1 MNELYYLK
9 HIIDSVK
16 LISDETIERR
26 KKSGGEFNIFKVLNL
41 ENKEVPIVRF
51 LLELLNPNGCHYQ
64 GEYFL
69 KSFIRD
75 VLSIDEEKIGDDELI
90 KAKVSRE
97 VSTKD
102 NKRIDL
108 TIETK
113 STCIG
118 IEVKVYSH
126 EHDHQLHFYSKELN
140 RSSKHSYLYYL
151 TPFGEESEE
160 LDKNK
165 YEPLSFKDDV
175 ISWLIEAKNGLD
187 DTLIRLK
194 LNLDQYICVLK
205 NICGIETEET
215 TMKVKDYILES
226 EDNVKC
232 VKTLI
237 NALPKAQ
244 TQIMLNFFN
253 GLKEELIDHSIEFDK
268 KIFSCNE
275 EDIKKYYESQKRV
288 WPAINIKFLDRQK
301 DKIDHD
307 IYLRL
312 EVDYRLFIGFIVSD
326 TGEKDVKIIDK
337 KTKEIFSQVFNDMKF
352 GGENNWWLVWKYI
365 MIENERVDFKYF
377 NDNVIKL
384 VNKNNMKQLIEICVD
399 TIETLLKKKEK
410 ILIKKSCLVC

>member
-1 MNELYYLK
+1 MNELNYLK
-9 HIIDSVK
+9 QIIDSVK

-26 KKSGGEFNIFKVLNL
+26 KKSGSEFNIFKILNL

-64 GEYFL
+64 GDYFL
-69 KSFIRD
+69 KSFIRNA
-75 VLSIDEEKIGDDELI
+75 LSIDEEKIGDDELI
-90 KAKVSRE
+90 KAKVRRE
-97 VSTKD
+97 VSTID

-113 STCIG
+113 STYIG
-118 IEVKVYSH
+118 IEIKVYSH
-126 EHDHQLHFYSKELN
+126 EHDHQLQFYSKELT

-165 YEPLSFKDDV
+165 YESMSFKDD
-175 ISWLIEAKNGLD
+175 IIPWLIEAKNGLD

-253 GLKEELIDHSIEFDK
+253 GLKDELIDHSIEFDK

-288 WPAINIKFLDRQK
+288 WPSINIKFLDRQK
-301 DKIDHD
+301 DKINHD

-312 EVDYRLFIGFIVSD
+312 EVDFRLFIGFIVSD

-337 KTKEIFSQVFNDMKF
+337 KTKELFSQVYDDMKV

-365 MIENERVDFKYF
+365 MIENEWVDFKSF

-384 VNKNNMKQLIEICVD
+384 ANKNNLTQLIKICVE
-399 TIETLLKKKEK
+399 TIETLLKEKEK
-410 ILIKKSCLVC
+410 VLNSLIKS

>member
-1 MNELYYLK
+1 MNELNYLK
-9 HIIDSVK
+9 QIIDSVK

-26 KKSGGEFNIFKVLNL
+26 KKSGSEFNIFKVLNL

-64 GEYFL
+64 GDYFL
-69 KSFIRD
+69 KSFIRNA
-75 VLSIDEEKIGDDELI
+75 LSIDEEKIGDDELI
-90 KAKVSRE
+90 KAKVRRE
-97 VSTKD
+97 VSTID

-113 STCIG
+113 STYIG
-118 IEVKVYSH
+118 IEIKVYSH
-126 EHDHQLHFYSKELN
+126 EHDHQLQFYSKELT

-151 TPFGEESEE
+151 TPFGEESLE

-165 YEPLSFKDDV
+165 YESISFKDD
-175 ISWLIEAKNGLD
+175 IIPWLVEAKNGLD

-226 EDNVKC
+226 EENVKC

-288 WPAINIKFLDRQK
+288 WPSINIKFLDRQK
-301 DKIDHD
+301 DKINHD

-312 EVDYRLFIGFIVSD
+312 EVDFRLFIGFIVSD

-337 KTKEIFSQVFNDMKF
+337 KTKELFSQVFDDMKV

-365 MIENERVDFKYF
+365 MIGNEWVDFKSF

-384 VNKNNMKQLIEICVD
+384 ANKNNLTQLIKICVE
-399 TIETLLKKKEK
+399 TIETLLKEKEK
-410 ILIKKSCLVC
+410 VLNSLIKL

>member
-1 MNELYYLK
+1 MNELNYLK
-9 HIIDSVK
+9 QIIDSVK

-26 KKSGGEFNIFKVLNL
+26 KKSGSEFNIFKILNL

-64 GEYFL
+64 GDYFL
-69 KSFIRD
+69 KSFIRNA
-75 VLSIDEEKIGDDELI
+75 LSIDEEKIGDDELI
-90 KAKVSRE
+90 KAKVRRE
-97 VSTKD
+97 VSTID

-113 STCIG
+113 STYIG
-118 IEVKVYSH
+118 IEIKVYSH
-126 EHDHQLHFYSKELN
+126 EHDHQLQFYSKELT

-160 LDKNK
+160 LDKDK
-165 YEPLSFKDDV
+165 YESLSFKDD
-175 ISWLIEAKNGLD
+175 IIPWLIEAKNGLD

-253 GLKEELIDHSIEFDK
+253 GLKDELIDHSIEFDK

-288 WPAINIKFLDRQK
+288 WPSINIKFLDRQK
-301 DKIDHD
+301 DKINHD

-312 EVDYRLFIGFIVSD
+312 EVDFRLFIGFIVSD

-337 KTKEIFSQVFNDMKF
+337 KTKDLFSHVFGDMKV

-365 MIENERVDFKYF
+365 MVENEWVDFKSF

-384 VNKNNMKQLIEICVD
+384 ANKNNLTQLIKICVE
-399 TIETLLKKKEK
+399 TIETLLKEKEK
-410 ILIKKSCLVC
+410 VLNSLIKS

>member
-1 MNELYYLK
+1 MNELNYLK
-9 HIIDSVK
+9 QIIDSVK

-26 KKSGGEFNIFKVLNL
+26 KKSGSEFNIFKVLNL

-64 GEYFL
+64 GDYFL
-69 KSFIRD
+69 KSFIRNA
-75 VLSIDEEKIGDDELI
+75 LSIDEEKIGDDELI
-90 KAKVSRE
+90 KAKVRRE
-97 VSTKD
+97 VSTID

-113 STCIG
+113 STYIG
-118 IEVKVYSH
+118 VEIKVYSH
-126 EHDHQLHFYSKELN
+126 EHDHQLQFYSKELT

-165 YEPLSFKDDV
+165 YESMSFKDD
-175 ISWLIEAKNGLD
+175 IIPWLIETKNGLD

-253 GLKEELIDHSIEFDK
+253 GLKDELIDHSIEFDK

-288 WPAINIKFLDRQK
+288 WPSINIKFLDRQK
-301 DKIDHD
+301 DKINHD

-312 EVDYRLFIGFIVSD
+312 EVDFRLFIGFIVSD

-337 KTKEIFSQVFNDMKF
+337 KTKDLFSHVFGDMKV

-365 MIENERVDFKYF
+365 MIENEWVDFKSF

-384 VNKNNMKQLIEICVD
+384 ANKNNLTKLIKNCVE
-399 TIETLLKKKEK
+399 TIETLLKEK
-410 ILIKKSCLVC
+410 DKLLNSLINS

>member
-1 MNELYYLK
+1 MNELNYLK
-9 HIIDSVK
+9 QIIDSVK

-26 KKSGGEFNIFKVLNL
+26 KKSGSEFNIFKVLNL

-64 GEYFL
+64 GDYFL
-69 KSFIRD
+69 KSFIRNA
-75 VLSIDEEKIGDDELI
+75 LSIDEEKIGDDELI
-90 KAKVSRE
+90 KAKVRRE
-97 VSTKD
+97 VSTID

-113 STCIG
+113 STYIG
-118 IEVKVYSH
+118 IEIKVYSH
-126 EHDHQLHFYSKELN
+126 EHDHQLQFYSKELT

-151 TPFGEESEE
+151 TPFGEESLE

-165 YEPLSFKDDV
+165 YESISFKDD
-175 ISWLIEAKNGLD
+175 IIPWLVEAKNGLD
-187 DTLIRLK
+187 ETLIRLK
-194 LNLDQYICVLK
+194 LNLDQYISVLK

-226 EDNVKC
+226 EENVKC

-288 WPAINIKFLDRQK
+288 WPSINIKFLDRQK
-301 DKIDHD
+301 DKINHD

-312 EVDYRLFIGFIVSD
+312 EVDFRLFIGFIVSD

-337 KTKEIFSQVFNDMKF
+337 KTKELFSQVFDDMKV

-365 MIENERVDFKYF
+365 MIGNEWVDFKSF

-384 VNKNNMKQLIEICVD
+384 ANKNNLTQLIKICVE
-399 TIETLLKKKEK
+399 TIETLLKEKEK
-410 ILIKKSCLVC
+410 VLNSLIKL

>member
-1 MNELYYLK
+1 MNELNNLK

-26 KKSGGEFNIFKVLNL
+26 KKSGSEFNIFKVLNL

-51 LLELLNPNGCHYQ
+51 LLELLNPNGYHYQ
-64 GEYFL
+64 GDYFL

-75 VLSIDEEKIGDDELI
+75 ALSIDEEKIGDDELI
-90 KAKVSRE
+90 KAKVRRE
-97 VSTKD
+97 VSTID

-113 STCIG
+113 STYIG
-118 IEVKVYSH
+118 IEIKVYSH
-126 EHDHQLHFYSKELN
+126 EHDHQLQFYSKELT

-165 YEPLSFKDDV
+165 YESISFKDD
-175 ISWLIEAKNGLD
+175 IIPWLIETKNGLD
-187 DTLIRLK
+187 DSLIRLK

-232 VKTLI
+232 VKALVE
-237 NALPKAQ
+237 ALPKAQ

-253 GLKEELIDHSIEFDK
+253 GLKDELTNHSIEFDEK
-268 KIFSCNE
+268 VFPCCE

-312 EVDYRLFIGFIVSD
+312 EVDSGLFIGFIVVSD

-337 KTKEIFSQVFNDMKF
+337 KTKELFSQVFNDMKI
-352 GGENNWWLVWKYI
+352 GGQNNWWLVWKYI
-365 MIENERVDFKYF
+365 MIENERVDFKSF

-384 VNKNNMKQLIEICVD
+384 ANKNNLTQLIKICVE
-399 TIETLLKKKEK
+399 TIEALLKKKEK
-410 ILIKKSCLVC
+410 ILSSLIKS

>member
-1 MNELYYLK
+1 MNELNYLK
-9 HIIDSVK
+9 QIIDSVK

-26 KKSGGEFNIFKVLNL
+26 KKSGSEFNIFKVLNL

-64 GEYFL
+64 GDYFL
-69 KSFIRD
+69 KSFIRNA
-75 VLSIDEEKIGDDELI
+75 LSIDEEKIGDDELI
-90 KAKVSRE
+90 KAKVRRE
-97 VSTKD
+97 VSTID

-113 STCIG
+113 STYIG
-118 IEVKVYSH
+118 IEIKVYSH
-126 EHDHQLHFYSKELN
+126 EHDHQLQFYSKELN

-151 TPFGEESEE
+151 TPFGEESLE

-165 YEPLSFKDDV
+165 YESISFKDD
-175 ISWLIEAKNGLD
+175 IIPWLVEAKNGLG

-226 EDNVKC
+226 EDNLKC

-288 WPAINIKFLDRQK
+288 WPSINIKFLDRQK
-301 DKIDHD
+301 DKINHD

-337 KTKEIFSQVFNDMKF
+337 KTKELFSQVFDDMKI

-365 MIENERVDFKYF
+365 MIENEWVDFKSF

-384 VNKNNMKQLIEICVD
+384 ANKNNLTQLIKICVE
-399 TIETLLKKKEK
+399 TIETLLKEKEK
-410 ILIKKSCLVC
+410 VLNSLIKS

>member
-1 MNELYYLK
+1 MNELNYLK
-9 HIIDSVK
+9 QIIDSVK

-26 KKSGGEFNIFKVLNL
+26 KKSGSEFNIFKILNL

-64 GEYFL
+64 GDYFL
-69 KSFIRD
+69 KSFIRNA
-75 VLSIDEEKIGDDELI
+75 LSIDEEKIGDDELI
-90 KAKVSRE
+90 KAKVRRE
-97 VSTKD
+97 VSTID

-113 STCIG
+113 STYIG
-118 IEVKVYSH
+118 IEIKVYSH
-126 EHDHQLHFYSKELN
+126 EHDHQLQFYSKELT

-165 YEPLSFKDDV
+165 YESMSFKDD
-175 ISWLIEAKNGLD
+175 IIPWLIEAKNGLD

-288 WPAINIKFLDRQK
+288 WPSINIKFLDRQK
-301 DKIDHD
+301 DKINHD

-312 EVDYRLFIGFIVSD
+312 EVDFRLFIGFIVSD

-337 KTKEIFSQVFNDMKF
+337 KTKDLFSHVFGDMKV

-365 MIENERVDFKYF
+365 MIENEWVDFKSF

-384 VNKNNMKQLIEICVD
+384 ANKNNLTQLIKICVE
-399 TIETLLKKKEK
+399 TIETLLKEKEK
-410 ILIKKSCLVC
+410 VLNFLIKS

>member
-1 MNELYYLK
+1 MNELNYLK
-9 HIIDSVK
+9 QIIDSVK

-26 KKSGGEFNIFKVLNL
+26 KKSGSEFNIFKVLNL

-64 GEYFL
+64 GDYFL
-69 KSFIRD
+69 KSFIRNA
-75 VLSIDEEKIGDDELI
+75 LSIDEEKIGDDELI
-90 KAKVSRE
+90 KAKVRRE
-97 VSTKD
+97 VSTID

-113 STCIG
+113 STYIG
-118 IEVKVYSH
+118 IEIKVYSH
-126 EHDHQLHFYSKELN
+126 EHDHQLQFYSKELT

-165 YEPLSFKDDV
+165 YESMSFKDD
-175 ISWLIEAKNGLD
+175 IIPWLIEAKNGLD

-226 EDNVKC
+226 EENVKC

-253 GLKEELIDHSIEFDK
+253 GLNEELIDHSIEFDK

-288 WPAINIKFLDRQK
+288 WPSINIKFLDRQK
-301 DKIDHD
+301 DKINHD

-337 KTKEIFSQVFNDMKF
+337 KTKELFSQVFNDMKV

-365 MIENERVDFKYF
+365 MIENEWVDFKSF

-384 VNKNNMKQLIEICVD
+384 ANKNNLTQLIKICVE
-399 TIETLLKKKEK
+399 TIETLLKEKEK
-410 ILIKKSCLVC
+410 VLNSLIKS

>member
-1 MNELYYLK
+1 MNELNYLK
-9 HIIDSVK
+9 QIIDSVK

-26 KKSGGEFNIFKVLNL
+26 KKSGSEFNIFKVLNL

-64 GEYFL
+64 GDYFL
-69 KSFIRD
+69 KSFIRNA
-75 VLSIDEEKIGDDELI
+75 LSIDEEKIGDDELI
-90 KAKVSRE
+90 KTKVRRE
-97 VSTKD
+97 VSTID

-113 STCIG
+113 STYIG
-118 IEVKVYSH
+118 IEIKVYSH
-126 EHDHQLHFYSKELN
+126 EHDHQLQFYSKELT

-165 YEPLSFKDDV
+165 YESMSFKDD
-175 ISWLIEAKNGLD
+175 IIPWLIEAKNGLD
-187 DTLIRLK
+187 DTLILLK

-288 WPAINIKFLDRQK
+288 WPSINIKFLDRQK
-301 DKIDHD
+301 DKINHD

-312 EVDYRLFIGFIVSD
+312 EVDSRLFIGFIVSD
-326 TGEKDVKIIDK
+326 TGEKDVRIIDK
-337 KTKEIFSQVFNDMKF
+337 KTKDLFSQVFDDMKV
-352 GGENNWWLVWKYI
+352 GVENDWWLVWKYI
-365 MIENERVDFKYF
+365 KTENEWVDFKSF

-384 VNKNNMKQLIEICVD
+384 ANKNNLTKLIKICVE
-399 TIETLLKKKEK
+399 TIETLLKEKEK
-410 ILIKKSCLVC
+410 LLNSLIKS

>member
-1 MNELYYLK
+1 MNELNYLK
-9 HIIDSVK
+9 QIIDSVK

-26 KKSGGEFNIFKVLNL
+26 KKSGSEFNIFKVLNL

-64 GEYFL
+64 GDYFL
-69 KSFIRD
+69 KSFIRNA
-75 VLSIDEEKIGDDELI
+75 LSIDEEKIRDNELI
-90 KAKVSRE
+90 KAKVRRE
-97 VSTKD
+97 VSTLD

-113 STCIG
+113 STYIG
-118 IEVKVYSH
+118 IEIKVYSH
-126 EHDHQLHFYSKELN
+126 EHDHQLQFYSKELT

-165 YEPLSFKDDV
+165 YESISFKDD
-175 ISWLIEAKNGLD
+175 IIPWLIEAKNRLD
-187 DTLIRLK
+187 GTLILLK

-226 EDNVKC
+226 EDNLKC

-275 EDIKKYYESQKRV
+275 EEIKKYYESQKRV
-288 WPAINIKFLDRQK
+288 WPSINIKFLDRQK
-301 DKIDHD
+301 DKINHD

-337 KTKEIFSQVFNDMKF
+337 KTKELFNQVFDDMKV

-365 MIENERVDFKYF
+365 MIENEWVDFKSF

-384 VNKNNMKQLIEICVD
+384 ANKNNLTQLIKICVE

-410 ILIKKSCLVC
+410 ILNSLIKS

>member
-1 MNELYYLK
+1 MNELNYLK
-9 HIIDSVK
+9 QIIDSVK

-26 KKSGGEFNIFKVLNL
+26 KKSGSEFNIFKVLNL

-64 GEYFL
+64 GDYFL
-69 KSFIRD
+69 KSFIRNA
-75 VLSIDEEKIGDDELI
+75 LSIDEEKIGDDELI
-90 KAKVSRE
+90 KAKVRRE
-97 VSTKD
+97 VSTID

-113 STCIG
+113 STYIG
-118 IEVKVYSH
+118 IEIKVYSH
-126 EHDHQLHFYSKELN
+126 EHDHQLQFYSKELT

-151 TPFGEESEE
+151 TPFGEESLE

-165 YEPLSFKDDV
+165 YESISFKDD
-175 ISWLIEAKNGLD
+175 IIPWLVEAKNGLD

-226 EDNVKC
+226 EENVKC

-288 WPAINIKFLDRQK
+288 WPSINIKFLDRQK
-301 DKIDHD
+301 DKINHD

-312 EVDYRLFIGFIVSD
+312 EVDFRLFIGFIVSD

-337 KTKEIFSQVFNDMKF
+337 KTKELFSQVFDDMKV

-365 MIENERVDFKYF
+365 MIGNEWVDFKSF

-384 VNKNNMKQLIEICVD
+384 ANKNNLTQLIKICVE
-399 TIETLLKKKEK
+399 TIETLLKEKENVLNS
-410 ILIKKSCLVC
+410 LIKS

>member
-1 MNELYYLK
+1 MNELNYLK
-9 HIIDSVK
+9 QIIDSVK

-26 KKSGGEFNIFKVLNL
+26 KKSGSEFNIFKILNL

-64 GEYFL
+64 GDYFL
-69 KSFIRD
+69 KSFIRNA
-75 VLSIDEEKIGDDELI
+75 LSIDEEKIGDDELI
-90 KAKVSRE
+90 KAKVRRE
-97 VSTKD
+97 VSTID

-113 STCIG
+113 STYIG
-118 IEVKVYSH
+118 IEIKVYSH
-126 EHDHQLHFYSKELN
+126 EHDHQLQFYSKELT

-160 LDKNK
+160 LDKDK
-165 YEPLSFKDDV
+165 YESMSFKDD
-175 ISWLIEAKNGLD
+175 IIPWLIEAKNGLD

-253 GLKEELIDHSIEFDK
+253 GLKDELIDHSIEFDK

-288 WPAINIKFLDRQK
+288 WPSINIKFLDRQK
-301 DKIDHD
+301 DKINHD

-312 EVDYRLFIGFIVSD
+312 EVDFRLFIGFIVSD

-337 KTKEIFSQVFNDMKF
+337 KTKELFSQVFDDMKV

-365 MIENERVDFKYF
+365 MIENEWVDFKSF

-384 VNKNNMKQLIEICVD
+384 ANKNNLTQLIKICVE
-399 TIETLLKKKEK
+399 TIETLLKEKEK
-410 ILIKKSCLVC
+410 VLNSLIKS

>member
-1 MNELYYLK
+1 MNELNYLK
-9 HIIDSVK
+9 QIIDSVK
-16 LISDETIERR
+16 LISDEAIERR
-26 KKSGGEFNIFKVLNL
+26 KKSGSEFNIFKVLNL

-51 LLELLNPNGCHYQ
+51 LLELLNLNGCHYQ
-64 GEYFL
+64 GDYFL
-69 KSFIRD
+69 KSFIRNA
-75 VLSIDEEKIGDDELI
+75 LSIDEEKIGDDELI
-90 KAKVSRE
+90 KAKVRRE
-97 VSTKD
+97 VSTID

-113 STCIG
+113 STYIG
-118 IEVKVYSH
+118 IEIKVYSH
-126 EHDHQLHFYSKELN
+126 EHDHQLQFYSKELT

-165 YEPLSFKDDV
+165 YESMSFKDD
-175 ISWLIEAKNGLD
+175 IIPWLIEAKNGLD

-205 NICGIETEET
+205 DICGIETEET

-226 EDNVKC
+226 EDNLKC

-253 GLKEELIDHSIEFDK
+253 GLKEELINHSIEFDK

-275 EDIKKYYESQKRV
+275 EDIKKYYESHKRV
-288 WPAINIKFLDRQK
+288 WPSINIKFLDRQK
-301 DKIDHD
+301 DKINHD

-337 KTKEIFSQVFNDMKF
+337 KTKDLFSQVFNDMKV

-365 MIENERVDFKYF
+365 MIENEWVDFKSF

-384 VNKNNMKQLIEICVD
+384 ANKNNLTQLIKKCVE
-399 TIETLLKKKEK
+399 TIETLLKEKEK
-410 ILIKKSCLVC
+410 VLNSLKKS

>member
-1 MNELYYLK
+1 MNELNYLK
-9 HIIDSVK
+9 QIIDSVK

-26 KKSGGEFNIFKVLNL
+26 KKSGSEFNIFKVLNL

-64 GEYFL
+64 GDYFL
-69 KSFIRD
+69 KSFIRNA
-75 VLSIDEEKIGDDELI
+75 LSIDEEKIGDDELI
-90 KAKVSRE
+90 KAKVRRE
-97 VSTKD
+97 VSTID

-113 STCIG
+113 STYIG
-118 IEVKVYSH
+118 VEIKVYSH
-126 EHDHQLHFYSKELN
+126 EHDHQLQFYSKELT

-165 YEPLSFKDDV
+165 YESMSFKDD
-175 ISWLIEAKNGLD
+175 IIPWLIEAKNGLD

-253 GLKEELIDHSIEFDK
+253 GLKDELIDHSIEFDK

-288 WPAINIKFLDRQK
+288 WPSINIKFLDRQK
-301 DKIDHD
+301 DKINHD

-312 EVDYRLFIGFIVSD
+312 EVDFRLFIGFIVSD

-337 KTKEIFSQVFNDMKF
+337 KTKDLFSHVFGDMKV

-365 MIENERVDFKYF
+365 MIENEWVDFKSF

-384 VNKNNMKQLIEICVD
+384 ANKNNLTQLIKICVE
-399 TIETLLKKKEK
+399 TIETLLKEKEK
-410 ILIKKSCLVC
+410 VLNSLIKS